1 MNWKKFLIP
10 TAIIT
15 LLFPITSAFAKGE
28 VSLEYPDRDA
38 DNYEGV
44 EIHDTPSSLY
54 FRDAEGTS
62 TVIVDKNQCT
72 KEGELIFCDKA
83 RVSIEN
89 DGVIEEIV
97 FTELVL
103 FINNTATKQQIKG
116 SLLVLKPQTVLLE
129 GVTKKGTFITAYGK
143 IDSNKPPV
151 EE

>member
-1 MNWKKFLIP
+1 M
-10 TAIIT
+10 T
-15 LLFPITSAFAKGE
+15 
-28 VSLEYPDRDA
+28 
-38 DNYEGV
+38 
-44 EIHDTPSSLY
+44 
-54 FRDAEGTS
+54 
-62 TVIVDKNQCT
+62 
-72 KEGELIFCDKA
+72 FCDKA

-143 IDSNKPPV
+143 IDSNKSPV